1 MLPYLENLVTK
12 LPDTAENDILRNGL
26 VCLLGTLARYLET
39 NSPRVR
45 TIFARLID
53 ALSVPARQVQES
65 VANCLPPLAPL
76 LLKDHAMDELRRLFR
91 SLPLGQKYA
100 ERTGY
105 AYGVAGLT
113 KGLGLSSLK
122 EISFMPKILELFIS
136 KESTDRESAC
146 LLILTMCL

>member
-1 MLPYLENLVTK
+1 MPYLENLLTK
-12 LPDTAENDILRNGL
+12 LPDTAENDTLRNGL
-26 VCLLGTLARYLET
+26 VCLLGTLARYLEP
-39 NSPRVR
+39 NSPRLR

-65 VANCLPPLAPL
+65 VATCLPPLAP

-91 SLPLGQKYA
+91 SLPQGQKYA

-113 KGLGLSSLK
+113 KGLGLNTLK
-122 EISFMPKILELFIS
+122 EISFLSTILGLFES
-136 KESTDRESAC
+136 KEPTDREAAC